1 MLGLLTL
8 NLEMVLKFSKKS
20 IGDREVGV
28 RAGRLDGHSP
38 MQRAKLAEV
47 RRYRSQCFHRPEKSK
62 SLYIFSHFYLY
73 IFFETRSHHIGQA
86 DLKLQSCPCLL
97 SAGL

>member
-47 RRYRSQCFHRPEKSK
+47 QRYRSQCFHRPEKSPNPFI
-62 SLYIFSHFYLY
+62 SSVIFIYIFSL
-73 IFFETRSHHIGQA
+73 RQ
-86 DLKLQSCPCLL
+86 DLTI
-97 SAGL
+97 